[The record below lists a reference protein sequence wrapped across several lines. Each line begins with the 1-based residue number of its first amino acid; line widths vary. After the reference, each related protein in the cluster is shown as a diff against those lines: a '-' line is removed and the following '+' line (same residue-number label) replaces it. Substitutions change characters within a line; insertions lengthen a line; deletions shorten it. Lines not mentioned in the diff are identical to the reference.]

1 MESVNACGELPFLL
15 RPGPNDR
22 FLLDRLLSPDLFCDP
37 IQLDGLVIEAR
48 RTSVYADLRPN
59 VPKGSTIIV
68 DPQVYRLQRESFLDQ
83 PSLTNLPNCP
93 ANGTLRPTDFETE
106 ALVSRFVT
114 QVLGEQEKL
123 GVSTYVAPA
132 FFMESLD
139 SPWRD
144 VNTKLLKE
152 TRKQAGAKMF
162 ATLCGSYSGL
172 CAAVEPA
179 AVVRYISEYSVEGVL
194 VLLSPIRA
202 LADSPTKLTNFVRL
216 LECLR
221 GAFGQVI
228 ACRQPAFGLGCMALG
243 VAGFDSGIGAAE
255 QFDYA
260 ALTRPQPKPHDEPL
274 KLSKGGRPL
283 RKMIYLPQLL
293 TAVPYS
299 VADTIFST
307 SGVAGSF
314 VCGEPCC
321 RQTVKGA
328 LIRNREHFLYTRLNE
343 VAQMRSKPQ
352 TWRTEHLSQLLIAS
366 RQMAEKVVNAFPDTR
381 LPSFR
386 HLDVWSRVLAG
397 ATADSMVR

>member
-1 MESVNACGELPFLL
+1 MESVNACGELPLLL

-37 IQLDGLVIEAR
+37 IQLDGLVIEACL
-48 RTSVYADLRPN
+48 TSVYADLRPK

-83 PSLTNLPNCP
+83 PSLTNLPYCP
-93 ANGTLRPTDFETE
+93 ANGT
-106 ALVSRFVT
+106 
-114 QVLGEQEKL
+114 L

-152 TRKQAGAKMF
+152 TRKQAGPKMF

-194 VLLSPIRA
+194 VLVSPIRA

-283 RKMIYLPQLL
+283 RKMIHLPQLL

-299 VADTIFST
+299 VADTILST

-343 VAQMRSKPQ
+343 LAQMRSKPQ

-366 RQMAEKVVNAFPDTR
+366 RQMAEKVVNAFPHTR